1 MAIDVG
7 CDYLNEI
14 TKGVIIAFHE
24 IIKNLMWFPFESDYI
39 IIGDSCRIFW
49 ILIEYAF
56 IISSLFI

>member
-24 IIKNLMWFPFESDYI
+24 IIKNLM
-39 IIGDSCRIFW
+39 
-49 ILIEYAF
+49 
-56 IISSLFI
+56 